1 MPRLLPR
8 RSALRHIRRG
18 RMACAALL
26 AVCCMSGL
34 SAPALA
40 SDDQAVFASATLA
53 DTLLAEQ
60 RGGFRFSGM
69 DIRLGADIRTFL
81 NNELVLHTILTIDE
95 NGFSKLQT
103 VSSTLSLADADA
115 LRNSVL
121 SNGAIRMNIGD
132 NQVFLANE
140 GRTAIIHGNEGALQN
155 ILINTASNITASQD
169 VTATLDLGGYQ
180 GFAATIT
187 ADQLGRS
194 LGDDVTR
201 SIAGSIGR

>member
-1 MPRLLPR
+1 MHCAFPRCFIV
-8 RSALRHIRRG
+8 RHIRFRP
-18 RMACAALL
+18 MVLAAMLCA
-26 AVCCMSGL
+26 SGTL
-34 SAPALA
+34 GMVDPAFA
-40 SDDQAVFASATLA
+40 NDDQAVFAGTYVP
-53 DTLLAEQ
+53 DTMLKEQ
-60 RGGFRFSGM
+60 RGGFRFAGM

-81 NNELVLHTILTIDE
+81 NNELVLHTVLTIDE
-95 NGFSKLQT
+95 NGFSRLQT
-103 VSSTLSLADADA
+103 ISSALSLADADA

-132 NQVFLANE
+132 SQVFLANE
-140 GRTAIIHGNEGALQN
+140 GRTAIIHGQDGALQN

-180 GFAATIT
+180 GFVTTIT

-201 SIAGSIGR
+201 SIAGSFGG